1 MFTKFRIAVVGAA
14 LALGVSIGGP
24 AANAAFVTTQEAG
37 MDAIFSQAGFGNTP
51 IDIRF
56 GTVQTVFRPDLLDIT
71 ADSQIDDLFDLF
83 DGSPTVNFYYVDTV
97 DACGVVNVNFVGCG
111 SFPGNDF
118 VVESD
123 FAAGAFGA
131 ELLAHELGHNLGLD
145 HRNDPNGLMDPFING
160 GTLLLASEILTIL
173 GNEQLPGSN
182 LVQSDQNGLFI
193 NINPVLISS
202 VNNVPLPAPVLML
215 LGALSILGGVGL
227 RRRRLAG
234 SESV

>member
-37 MDAIFSQAGFGNTP
+37 MDAIFSQAGFGNSP

-71 ADSQIDDLFDLF
+71 ADSQIDELFDLF

-97 DACGVVNVNFVGCG
+97 DACGIVNVNIVGCG
-111 SFPGNDF
+111 SLPGNDF
-118 VVESD
+118 VVESN

-160 GTLLLASEILTIL
+160 GTLLIASEITTIL
-173 GNEQLPGSN
+173 ASN
-182 LVQSDQNGLFI
+182 LVQEDENGFFI
-193 NINPVLISS
+193 NINPVLISG
-202 VNNVPLPAPVLML
+202 VNVVPLPAPVLML
-215 LGALSILGGVGL
+215 LGALSLLGVVGL
-227 RRRRLAG
+227 RRRQSAG
-234 SESV
+234 GESI